1 MKAWTK
7 KLAEMKF
14 SAATMRDPK
23 ESSDALSI
31 SSMIDIDEEMNS
43 FEEVKNSATSQ
54 GLCTPDSHPFVARRE
69 TRLAEL
75 AKEQFKG
82 SSRVYEGAVRAPF
95 TRYIDTNI
103 KFDVAIQELNE
114 LRAPASLSAN
124 STNVD
129 SGSGLSWRRQRR
141 RGGWLLPARP

>member
-14 SAATMRDPK
+14 SAATVRDPK

-31 SSMIDIDEEMNS
+31 SSMIDIDEEMNA

-54 GLCTPDSHPFVARRE
+54 GLCTPDSHPFMARRE

-75 AKEQFKG
+75 AKEQFREVQEFT
-82 SSRVYEGAVRAPF
+82 RVQFAPF

-114 LRAPASLSAN
+114 LRAPASPVQIAPTLTAAVVSRGA
-124 STNVD
+124 D
-129 SGSGLSWRRQRR
+129 SDVGRR
-141 RGGWLLPARP
+141 WLLPARP